1 MSKFQILFERDFR
14 ILLVTPGR
22 RMSAVVSCGPSR
34 RRQANAGFRAG
45 FTEAWRSQRVWIS
58 SQDVRRGLA
67 LKYIGD
73 AGLSVNEIA
82 YLLHFSD
89 ATVFARAFKRWTG
102 ESPLHYRRQAFIL
115 A

>member
-67 LKYIGD
+67 PAA
-73 AGLSVNEIA
+73 AGGPHSRSSSSPGLDQSTQHN
-82 YLLHFSD
+82 
-89 ATVFARAFKRWTG
+89 TRG
-102 ESPLHYRRQAFIL
+102 ERGPRI
-115 A
+115 